1 MCRVW
6 YDNVPPGRQ
15 PAATSCREAERVA
28 SRDRNAR
35 VIYGSQANDRDN
47 GWWSS
52 RGNGYPDYG
61 RNGGTGYP
69 DYGRYPDRN
78 RGVYGSDTMP
88 FRNGFDDGY
97 EKGREDARDR
107 DRYDPTRHSRYKS
120 GDHEYDKRYGTKDQ
134 YRVVY
139 RDGFRAG
146 YDEAYRSF
154 AARR

>member
-28 SRDRNAR
+28 SRERNAR

-47 GWWSS
+47 GWWS
-52 RGNGYPDYG
+52 RGNG
-61 RNGGTGYP
+61 NGYP

-78 RGVYGSDTMP
+78 RGVYGSNTVP

-107 DRYDPTRHSRYKS
+107 DRYDPTRHGRYKS
-120 GDHEYDKRYGTKDQ
+120 ADHEYNKRYGTKDQ

-154 AARR
+154 SSRR